1 MKISFQERALSQ
13 KREKGTIFGIL
24 YGPGLK
30 NIPLKVEAKEFEKVY
45 QLAGESALIS
55 LDSFDNTKK
64 YLVLINDIQT
74 NPLSEEFIHIDF
86 YQPDLK
92 KKVEVSVPL
101 HFEGIPPAVKE
112 LGGTLVKN
120 FSELEI
126 KAFPQKLPQ
135 AIKVL
140 VDKLITFDDVI
151 TIKDLSIPEG
161 VDILKQED
169 EIVALVVPVEDVEE
183 EIGKPIEEDVESVT
197 KVEKKEKDKIEE
209 EEKE

>member
-1 MKISFQERALSQ
+1 MKISFRERALSK
-13 KREKGTIFGIL
+13 KREKGMTFGVL

-30 NIPLKVEAKEFEKVY
+30 NIPLEVGTKEFDKVH
-45 QLAGESALIS
+45 QSAGESSLVS
-55 LDSFDNTKK
+55 LDSTDNSKK
-64 YLVLINDIQT
+64 YLVLINDVQT
-74 NPLSEEFIHIDF
+74 DPLSGELIHIDF
-86 YQPDLK
+86 YQPNLE

-135 AIKVL
+135 AIKVV

-151 TIKDLSIPEG
+151 TIKDLTVPEG

-169 EIVALVVPVEDVEE
+169 EIIALVVPIENIEE
-183 EIGKPIEEDVESVT
+183 EISKPIEENVESVS

-209 EEKE
+209 EEKK